1 MTTCEPTPRA
11 ETQENTQKP
20 IYHIHGNENAYEV
33 RVELPGVPKHGV
45 NIHLEDGILT
55 IRGERASAAPD
66 SWKPLHTEISTLDFL
81 LRLRLN
87 TPVDEERLKA
97 SVENGILSVEL
108 PIKEAAKARRIEV
121 Q

>member
-11 ETQENTQKP
+11 EAQENTQKP
-20 IYHIHGNENAYEV
+20 VYHIHGNENAYEV
-33 RVELPGVPKHGV
+33 RVEMPGVPRQGV
-45 NIHLEDGILT
+45 SINLEDNILT
-55 IRGERASAAPD
+55 IRGKRASALPET
-66 SWKPLHTEISTLDFL
+66 WKPLHSEISTLDFL

-97 SVENGILSVEL
+97 TVENGVLSVQL
-108 PIKEAAKARRIEV
+108 PIKEAAKPRRIEV